1 MFERSSEDVVL
12 SAVFDE
18 SFSFIW
24 FIVDQ
29 RFHSVGYKRCSIVV
43 LLAVDVGVC

>member
-1 MFERSSEDVVL
+1 MSERISEDVAL
-12 SAVFDE
+12 SAVFGE

-29 RFHSVGYKRCSIVV
+29 RFHSDGYKRYGIVV
-43 LLAVDVGVC
+43 VLAVHVGVC

>member
-1 MFERSSEDVVL
+1 MSERSSKDTAL
-12 SAVFDE
+12 SAVFGK

-29 RFHSVGYKRCSIVV
+29 KFFSDEYKRCGIVV
-43 LLAVDVGVC
+43 VLAVHVGIC